1 MRCYN
6 CGFENKDGVTFC
18 HNCGVNLKTFDDN
31 ADDLNNKYNVQRKR
45 QPHSPISLDS
55 IQTKLLYKYDKN
67 TGRLRFAKTKSISLI
82 VFCAF
87 TGFGFIVYPA
97 IVGIVPTIIIAP
109 ILGIVFTLPVA
120 IIGYVLGL
128 VIDKIFH

>member
-6 CGFENKDGVTFC
+6 CGFENKDGVSFC
-18 HNCGVNLKTFDDN
+18 HKCGVNLKTFDDDV
-31 ADDLNNKYNVQRKR
+31 DDSTNKIKVQRKR
-45 QPHSPISLDS
+45 QPHSPLSLDS
-55 IQTKLLYKYDKN
+55 IQTKLLYKYDNN

-97 IVGIVPTIIIAP
+97 IIGIGPAIITAP

-128 VIDKIFH
+128 AMDKIFH